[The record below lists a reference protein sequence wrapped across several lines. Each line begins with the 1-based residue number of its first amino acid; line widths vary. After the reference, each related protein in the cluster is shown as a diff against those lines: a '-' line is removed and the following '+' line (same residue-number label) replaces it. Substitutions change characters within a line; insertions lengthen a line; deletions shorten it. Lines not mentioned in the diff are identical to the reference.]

1 MRVLAEHRTA
11 RDPVGRGCPAHGRS
25 SGIDNRITAM
35 PTNPAGLVYG
45 TIAVGALLAA
55 ESARQETY
63 TRTIIAVAIA
73 LILYWL
79 SYSYAEFTGRRIE
92 NQQAVTLTGI
102 LEAAAREMAVLLGA
116 AMPFF
121 ALIICWVFGAS
132 LNTAVTIGI
141 WTSAAMVVAI
151 EVLIGLRA
159 ELTGRQLVLQ
169 SAFGA
174 FLGLMIIALR
184 IVLH

>member
-1 MRVLAEHRTA
+1 MTV
-11 RDPVGRGCPAHGRS
+11 
-25 SGIDNRITAM
+25 M
-35 PTNPAGLVYG
+35 PTNPAALVYG

-63 TRTIIAVAIA
+63 TRTIVAVAIA

-92 NQQAVTLTGI
+92 EQQAVTLSGM
-102 LEAAAREMAVLLGA
+102 LEAAASELAVLLGA
-116 AMPFF
+116 AMPFL
-121 ALIICWVFGAS
+121 ALIICWAFGAS
-132 LNTAVTIGI
+132 LSTAVTIGI

-151 EVLIGLRA
+151 EVLIGIRA
-159 ELTGRQLVLQ
+159 ELTGRQLALQ

>member
-1 MRVLAEHRTA
+1 
-11 RDPVGRGCPAHGRS
+11 
-25 SGIDNRITAM
+25 M

-73 LILYWL
+73 LVLYWL

-92 NQQAVTLTGI
+92 EQQAVTVAGL
-102 LEAAAREMAVLLGA
+102 LDASARELSVLLGA
-116 AMPFF
+116 AMPFL
-121 ALIICWVFGAS
+121 ALVVCWAAGAS
-132 LNTAVTIGI
+132 LETAVTIAI

-151 EVLIGLRA
+151 EVLIGVRA
-159 ELTGRQLVLQ
+159 ELTGRQLALQ

>member
-1 MRVLAEHRTA
+1 
-11 RDPVGRGCPAHGRS
+11 
-25 SGIDNRITAM
+25 M
-35 PTNPAGLVYG
+35 PTNPAALVYG

-55 ESARQETY
+55 ESAENETY
-63 TRTIIAVAIA
+63 AKTIGAVAIA

-92 NQQAVTLTGI
+92 EQRAVTLSGI
-102 LEAAAREMAVLLGA
+102 LEAAVSELPVLLGA
-116 AMPFF
+116 GMPFL
-121 ALIICWVFGAS
+121 ALIVCSALGVS
-132 LNTAVTIGI
+132 LSTAVTVAI

-151 EVLIGLRA
+151 EVLIGIRA
-159 ELTGRQLVLQ
+159 ELTGRQLALQ

-174 FLGLMIIALR
+174 FLGLLIIALR